1 MPVFYLINVPIAT
14 PKLNT
19 ANNNEIANSSN
30 LFILLAKL
38 KAIATKT
45 IAMKRKK

>member
-1 MPVFYLINVPIAT
+1 MPVFYLINVPTAT

-30 LFILLAKL
+30 LFILLTKL
-38 KAIATKT
+38 KATAVKI
-45 IAMKRKK
+45 ILRKRKK